1 MVKYLKVILLLTDKG
16 LISKWV
22 VKTFISIHSEE
33 RRRSKED
40 KYKILLWTNVTQT
53 LLYLHASFLSKNVN
67 SKWRDSQLQFHFQ
80 HKVTRAKLMVSKLW
94 ITKELLWRH
103 EWLICSVAGET
114 VSCSWVPETFHAQF
128 LVSVMQVYS
137 GLAKSFSAWPS
148 ASTPRHQCICQHV
161 RKNLLVS
168 RIENL
173 R

>member
-40 KYKILLWTNVTQT
+40 KYKILLWTNVTQI
-53 LLYLHASFLSKNVN
+53 LLYLSPFFPKMSIPSGMTHKGKV
-67 SKWRDSQLQFHFQ
+67 HFQ

-128 LVSVMQVYS
+128 LVSWVMQVYS

>member
-1 MVKYLKVILLLTDKG
+1 MIKYLKVILLLTDKG

-33 RRRSKED
+33 RWGSKED
-40 KYKILLWTNVTQT
+40 KYKYYYGQMSHKYYT
-53 LLYLHASFLSKNVN
+53 HAVLASLLSKNVN
-67 SKWRDSQLQFHFQ
+67 SKWHDSQLQFYFQ

-114 VSCSWVPETFHAQF
+114 VSWVPETFHVQF

-137 GLAKSFSAWPS
+137 GLAKSFSTWPS